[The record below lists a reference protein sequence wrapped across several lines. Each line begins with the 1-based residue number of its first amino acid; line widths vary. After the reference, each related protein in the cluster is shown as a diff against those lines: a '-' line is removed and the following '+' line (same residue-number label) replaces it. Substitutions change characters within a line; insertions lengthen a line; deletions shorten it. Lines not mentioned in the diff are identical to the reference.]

1 MGKKLRDGSTD
12 LLDISSDL
20 KEQSGYYPFICIVV
34 FGKIFSIGEKI
45 RIITRLSCFSVRD
58 QLLRKTHTYKVMIQ
72 IME

>member
-34 FGKIFSIGEKI
+34 FGKIFIFLVLEKK
-45 RIITRLSCFSVRD
+45 L
-58 QLLRKTHTYKVMIQ
+58 
-72 IME
+72 E